1 MRINLVELRVQFKR
15 RGHVAVFFPSRAPM
29 NTKKLKVLWPKAK
42 KDLPTYLYKGQALC
56 LYLLASRRASGE
68 NVSLEGEGLKKKRIL
83 PPNDDFQPVCR
94 PSQASPVLWLSS
106 FLRVVLSLPP
116 VVRTLPSP

>member
-29 NTKKLKVLWPKAK
+29 NTKKLKSPVAQSKEG
-42 KDLPTYLYKGQALC
+42 PTYLPIKGRPC

-83 PPNDDFQPVCR
+83 PPNDDSQPVCR

>member
-1 MRINLVELRVQFKR
+1 
-15 RGHVAVFFPSRAPM
+15 M

-68 NVSLEGEGLKKKRIL
+68 NVSLEGEGLNKNGFCRQMTIL
-83 PPNDDFQPVCR
+83 NQCAGLM
-94 PSQASPVLWLSS
+94 QA
-106 FLRVVLSLPP
+106 
-116 VVRTLPSP
+116 LPSLSCSVALLFPAGCVVTATGGAYLA